1 MADMSQR
8 ADLRVQARQGAPGVA
23 VLSVAGELDV
33 STAGTLESA
42 VEQACGTQPEE
53 LLFDLRELRFM
64 DSAGI
69 AVLLAASRK
78 VPSVRLR
85 EPSPAVRRV
94 LEMTGLTTVLP
105 FVDS

>member
-1 MADMSQR
+1 MSKR
-8 ADLRVQARQGAPGVA
+8 ADLRVQARQEGPGVA
-23 VLSVAGELDV
+23 VLTVAGELDV
-33 STAGTLESA
+33 STAKTLESA
-42 VEQACGTQPEE
+42 IEQACGAQPEE

-78 VPSVRLR
+78 VPSVSLR
-85 EPSPAVRRV
+85 DPSPAVRRV

-105 FVDS
+105 FADS

>member
-1 MADMSQR
+1 MT
-8 ADLRVQARQGAPGVA
+8 

-33 STAGTLESA
+33 STAKSLESA
-42 VEQACGTQPEE
+42 VAEACDAQPAG

-69 AVLLAASRK
+69 AVLLGASRR
-78 VPSVRLR
+78 VPNVRLR
-85 EPSPAVRRV
+85 EPSAAVRRV

-105 FVDS
+105 FTE

>member
-1 MADMSQR
+1 
-8 ADLRVQARQGAPGVA
+8 
-23 VLSVAGELDV
+23 
-33 STAGTLESA
+33 
-42 VEQACGTQPEE
+42 
-53 LLFDLRELRFM
+53 M

-69 AVLLAASRK
+69 AVLLGATRR
-78 VPSVRLR
+78 VPAVRLR

>member
-1 MADMSQR
+1 MSQR
-8 ADLRVQARQGAPGVA
+8 AGLRVQARQDAPGVA

-33 STAGTLESA
+33 STAKTLEAA
-42 VEQACGTQPEE
+42 VEEACGAQPSE

-69 AVLLAASRK
+69 AVLLSASRK
-78 VPSVRLR
+78 VPSVRLLD
-85 EPSPAVRRV
+85 PSPAVRRV

-105 FVDS
+105 FVDQ

>member
-1 MADMSQR
+1 MSR
-8 ADLRVQARQGAPGVA
+8 PAELRVQTLEERPGVT

-33 STAGTLESA
+33 STAKNLESA
-42 VEQACGTQPEE
+42 VTDACEGQPAE

-69 AVLLAASRK
+69 AVLLGASRK

-85 EPSPAVRRV
+85 DPSMAVRRV
-94 LEMTGLTTVLP
+94 LEMTGLTQVLP
-105 FVDS
+105 FAER